1 MPVAIAIL
9 VAAVKAGGLLIGSIV
24 HEVGQ
29 HFGND
34 HKTAKALCLPIKD
47 APLCL
52 QDSSNVTPSNA
63 VVLYASRSIMQSS
76 SSRVLVSLDND
87 SEEKSQL
94 DKLVNNLCF
103 IVPDYLKIFAEWYCA
118 RIIVMM
124 QSATRLFIT
133 DIKEAIASSVG
144 STSESDIDTKANAS
158 ISCSCLF
165 QMISCWFLAKII
177 YNMNKATHLF
187 MSCAGKDI
195 SKLLGQG
202 FPNESQANQSC
213 KDFDLTQDNTPD
225 RSSTVGDVGTIML
238 RYPTMFIAYFKRTF
252 VMLFEHNWSGLLH
265 TGQHSSVKVSS
276 LMYLMLFVG
285 VSIIGWSIPFT
296 LIDGKPEGS
305 TLQQSLNSFE
315 SAGLE
320 TSLDLELEAR
330 VCDPIAF
337 PSTSPNAN
345 GVVASSPS
353 SIFANFYSVS
363 TYLQAN
369 ESPEDIDPGLD
380 DYARS
385 LPIWSDDEVGTDP
398 ISQTIYHWN
407 NETEALSQ
415 IAWKAESTHWIQS
428 RATLEIFVLEWVPG
442 EVLFLAS
449 RRFALKHFTLLAR
462 KEFEVADSMDETY
475 SSFSIA
481 QSPQA
486 QFFVE
491 VNDRSPSI
499 SVSDGRSSITQMM
512 SPPRGHSVI
521 QYPFKEFDGSA
532 DSLHTSFYPH
542 LTLPCFVTDRVRGLS
557 QALLV
562 SSNDLSKDL
571 AQPGLSLFS
580 STASNVHPKID
591 QLAVLLRGKTALNVL
606 KGATSINV
614 LELRHLAFVLLLLLY
629 NDSDSDSGVN
639 ANEAESTQDSEI
651 PADLEEAT
659 EDEAACIHEGNE
671 AEEDVDEDVPNTTC
685 KSPKGISNVLHSEL
699 GRHWKSPS
707 KRRWRSSRTR
717 SKPKYYEPA

>member
-1 MPVAIAIL
+1 M
-9 VAAVKAGGLLIGSIV
+9 
-24 HEVGQ
+24 
-29 HFGND
+29 
-34 HKTAKALCLPIKD
+34 
-47 APLCL
+47 
-52 QDSSNVTPSNA
+52 TPSNA

-76 SSRVLVSLDND
+76 SSRVLVSRNND

-158 ISCSCLF
+158 ISCSKLF
-165 QMISCWFLAKII
+165 QMRSCWFLAKII
-177 YNMNKATHLF
+177 YNMNRTTHLF

-202 FPNESQANQSC
+202 QGFPNESQANQSC
-213 KDFDLTQDNTPD
+213 TDFDLIQDNTSD
-225 RSSTVGDVGTIML
+225 RSSTVGDIGTTML
-238 RYPTMFIAYFKRTF
+238 LYPTMFIAYVKRTF

-305 TLQQSLNSFE
+305 TLQQSLISFE

-320 TSLDLELEAR
+320 SSFDLKAC
-330 VCDPIAF
+330 VFDPTRLTAL
-337 PSTSPNAN
+337 PDTSPNAN
-345 GVVASSPS
+345 GVVAHSHSPS

-363 TYLQAN
+363 RYLQAN
-369 ESPEDIDPGLD
+369 ANPADIDPGLD
-380 DYARS
+380 DYALS
-385 LPIWSDDEVGTDP
+385 LPFWSDDEVGTDP
-398 ISQTIYHWN
+398 ISQTIYHWIY
-407 NETEALSQ
+407 ETEALSQ

-428 RATLEIFVLEWVPG
+428 GATLEMFVLEWVPG
-442 EVLFLAS
+442 EVVLLAS
-449 RRFALKHFTLLAR
+449 RRFASKHFTLLVR
-462 KEFEVADSMDETY
+462 KEFNVADRNRMDETY
-475 SSFSIA
+475 SSFAIA
-481 QSPQA
+481 QSPQD

-491 VNDRSPSI
+491 VNDRSPSR
-499 SVSDGRSSITQMM
+499 SVSDGRSSNMQMM
-512 SPPRGHSVI
+512 SPPRELSVI

-532 DSLHTSFYPH
+532 DSSHTSFYPH

-580 STASNVHPKID
+580 SSSSASNVHPQID

-614 LELRHLAFVLLLLLY
+614 LELRHLAFMLLLLLY
-629 NDSDSDSGVN
+629 NDSDSNSDSCVN

-671 AEEDVDEDVPNTTC
+671 ADEDVDEDVPNTTC
-685 KSPKGISNVLHSEL
+685 KSSKRIPNVLHSEL

-707 KRRWRSSRTR
+707 KRRRRRGSRTR
-717 SKPKYYEPA
+717 SKPKYYDPA